1 MAALVGVRRPFQQ
14 SPKAASRR
22 TIGPGLHHIRALDAS
37 KGHLS
42 ELAFGYTFLHIA
54 RTNLP
59 PVTARPDHGPGC
71 QRERPP
77 DCCGCAPVDDG
88 YLELEMPEISPVPVP
103 VSVGPSTLHTLSSGV
118 RDGSAS
124 VTSTSLTAGRL
135 LRCLA
140 LNACE
145 RLEC

>member
-1 MAALVGVRRPFQQ
+1 MLAAGFELYGRRVVLSCSIPSTPALSGLVLLYVV
-14 SPKAASRR
+14 
-22 TIGPGLHHIRALDAS
+22 
-37 KGHLS
+37 LS
-42 ELAFGYTFLHIA
+42 IA
-54 RTNLP
+54 R
-59 PVTARPDHGPGC
+59 D
-71 QRERPP
+71 RPP
-77 DCCGCAPVDDG
+77 DCCGCAPVADG

-140 LNACE
+140 LSACGI
-145 RLEC
+145 